1 MVEALYLISVERN
14 ADVVN
19 MVSYAPLLAKEGH
32 IQWKPDLIYFNNKE
46 VKLTVNYY
54 VQQLF
59 SNYSGDEYIASSV
72 RLSNDRDDVKQRISV
87 SLVRDSQTG
96 NMVLKLVNL
105 LPVSV
110 VSDILIPNIPV
121 QKTKKIVLNGAPEN
135 EAVRPQ
141 EDEIQIRE
149 NFVYDLLPY
158 SFTVIPLKSVLK

>member
-1 MVEALYLISVERN
+1 M
-14 ADVVN
+14 
-19 MVSYAPLLAKEGH
+19 
-32 IQWKPDLIYFNNKE
+32 
-46 VKLTVNYY
+46 
-54 VQQLF
+54 
-59 SNYSGDEYIASSV
+59 
-72 RLSNDRDDVKQRISV
+72 
-87 SLVRDSQTG
+87 VRDSQTG